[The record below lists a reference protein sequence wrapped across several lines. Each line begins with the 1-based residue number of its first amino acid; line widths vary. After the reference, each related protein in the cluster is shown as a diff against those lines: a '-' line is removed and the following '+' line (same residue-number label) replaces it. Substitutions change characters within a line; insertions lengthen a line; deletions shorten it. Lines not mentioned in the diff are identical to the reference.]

1 MNLRR
6 RRPLW
11 LGVTVA
17 VYALVCLTGIGAAL
31 KAAEM
36 RALFTHL
43 EDVRRTRDGHLE
55 EYKYLLLER
64 ATLKSYQDVE
74 RIAVA
79 ELDMRFPDEV
89 RLAGCRTLPDSG
101 KLLAVAASEREQ
113 FAQQTANVPV
123 RAREHEGLQFA
134 SANCRRALQGALAR

>member
-1 MNLRR
+1 MKARR
-6 RRPLW
+6 MRPLW
-11 LGVTVA
+11 LGLTVA
-17 VYALVCLTGIGAAL
+17 VYALVCLTGIGVAL

-36 RALFTHL
+36 RALFIQL
-43 EDVRRTRDGHLE
+43 EDVRTTRDGHLE

-89 RLAGCRTLPDSG
+89 R
-101 KLLAVAASEREQ
+101 VAR
-113 FAQQTANVPV
+113 
-123 RAREHEGLQFA
+123 
-134 SANCRRALQGALAR
+134 

>member
-6 RRPLW
+6 MRPLW
-11 LGVTVA
+11 LGLTVA
-17 VYALVCLTGIGAAL
+17 VYALACVTGIAVAL

-36 RALFTHL
+36 RELFTHL

-79 ELDMRFPDEV
+79 ELDMRYPDEV
-89 RLAGCRTLPDSG
+89 R
-101 KLLAVAASEREQ
+101 VAQ
-113 FAQQTANVPV
+113 
-123 RAREHEGLQFA
+123 
-134 SANCRRALQGALAR
+134 

>member
-1 MNLRR
+1 MNARP

-17 VYALVCLTGIGAAL
+17 VYALIGLTGIGVAL

-36 RALFTHL
+36 RALVTHL
-43 EDVRRTRDGHLE
+43 EDVRGTRDGHLE

-74 RIAVA
+74 RIAVV

-89 RLAGCRTLPDSG
+89 CLAGCRTLPLSG
-101 KLLAVAASEREQ
+101 KVQGLLAVAASEREQ
-113 FAQQTANVPV
+113 FAP
-123 RAREHEGLQFA
+123 
-134 SANCRRALQGALAR
+134 ANCRRALHGTLAR

>member
-1 MNLRR
+1 MSSPR

-11 LGVTVA
+11 LGLTLA
-17 VYALVCLTGIGAAL
+17 VYALVCVTGIGVAL

-43 EDVRRTRDGHLE
+43 EDVRSTRDGHLE

-89 RLAGCRTLPDSG
+89 RLAGCRALLRSG
-101 KLLAVAASEREQ
+101 KVRRLLPVAASEREHEDQQ
-113 FAQQTANVPV
+113 FVP
-123 RAREHEGLQFA
+123 
-134 SANCRRALQGALAR
+134 ANCRRALQGALAR